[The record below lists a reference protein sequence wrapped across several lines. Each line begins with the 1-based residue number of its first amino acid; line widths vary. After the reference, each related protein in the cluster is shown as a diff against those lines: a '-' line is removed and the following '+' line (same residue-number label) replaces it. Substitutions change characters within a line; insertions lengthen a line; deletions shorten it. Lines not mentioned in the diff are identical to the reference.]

1 MRRWNGWLAAVVM
14 LVPAVAFAGN
24 LKGSGS
30 GIPTYYDGQLLT
42 IQFVEFPSGSEGTLL
57 NQNSAINFIY
67 QSDPGLPGGQPFVS
81 VIDAIPTDGF
91 NPLWE
96 EVQIAFTAGNT
107 PEQLFSDTEI
117 DSFATAGLITLTATG
132 ELYRCPVVGTMT
144 TSSLSRSSR
153 QPAAP
158 AAAAG
163 RSATWAAIKALYRR

>member
-1 MRRWNGWLAAVVM
+1 MKRWNGWLIAVVM
-14 LVPAVAFAGN
+14 LVPAIAFASN
-24 LKGSGS
+24 VKGSGS
-30 GIPTYYDGQLLT
+30 GIATYYDGNLLT

-117 DSFATAGLITLTATG
+117 DSFATAGLITLTPTG
-132 ELYRCPVVGTMT
+132 ELYRCPVVGTK
-144 TSSLSRSSR
+144 TSSLSRSSAL
-153 QPAAP
+153 PAAP

-163 RSATWAAIKALYRR
+163 RNATWAAIKALYRR